1 MNKLAKWIIPALLAI
16 LVLLP
21 VSQVNEVSAASQYED
36 GEYKLPLEVLDA
48 SGSGTSTADQYI
60 VSPAKLIVEDGKN
73 KIQITIKESSMLKS
87 LTVGSAAKTVSTD
100 EANDTRV
107 EQFEVADLD
116 QVVSGKM
123 HVVVPEMPGFPG
135 YDKNHDVQFKF
146 DTSGLSG
153 SSGEKDSDANGASGE
168 NGDKDN
174 NDGNGETD
182 EDESGVV
189 PSEDN
194 PQTGDNAPIL
204 LFAVVLLASG
214 LIFVRRVA
222 TK

>member
-1 MNKLAKWIIPALLAI
+1 MNKLTKWIIPALLAI

-21 VSQVNEVSAASQYED
+21 VSQGNEVSAASQYED
-36 GEYKLPLEVLDA
+36 GEYELPLEVLDA

-60 VSPAKLIVEDGKN
+60 VSPANLIVEDGKN
-73 KIQITIKESSMLKS
+73 LVQITIKESSMLKS
-87 LTVGSAAKTVSTD
+87 LTVGSSTQTISED

-123 HVVVPEMPGFPG
+123 HVVVPEMPDFPG

-146 DTSGLSG
+146 DTSGLPGGQADDESEENDENDKG
-153 SSGEKDSDANGASGE
+153 DSNDEK
-168 NGDKDN
+168 
-174 NDGNGETD
+174 D
-182 EDESGVV
+182 EDENGVA

-194 PQTGDNAPIL
+194 PKTGDSAPIL
-204 LFAVVLLASG
+204 LFAVALLASG